1 MIDLTFTDWL
11 MRQFETFNVLLFVVM
26 LITNYMTTTISL
38 NRQLREKRLYE
49 ELDEIKEEIE
59 RNKK

>member
-1 MIDLTFTDWL
+1 VIDLTFTDWL
-11 MRQFETFNVLLFVVM
+11 VRQFETFNVLLFVVM

-38 NRQLREKRLYE
+38 NRQLKEKRLYE

-59 RNKK
+59 RNKG

>member
-11 MRQFETFNVLLFVVM
+11 VRQFETFNVLLFVVM

-59 RNKK
+59 QNKR